1 LKTGKGKW
9 TGPEKCLT
17 GIEESQIETFGI
29 TTIPVQMDDID
40 LNLEYC
46 VIANEE
52 MKFDAILGI

>member
-17 GIEESQIETFGI
+17 GIGESQIETFGI